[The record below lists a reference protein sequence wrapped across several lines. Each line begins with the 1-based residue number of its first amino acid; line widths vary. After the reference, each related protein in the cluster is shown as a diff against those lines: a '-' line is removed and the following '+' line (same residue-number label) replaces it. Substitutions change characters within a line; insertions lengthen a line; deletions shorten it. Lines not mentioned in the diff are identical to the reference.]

1 LNKKFNF
8 TLKKKFTLLYI
19 AFILIPFLLLGHFFF
34 SNAVRYMK
42 ENIIHRSQSG
52 FKQTNQ
58 LVAYYMYNVNDSMN
72 SLVFSD
78 DLHKIIE
85 RDENT
90 LNDIDKSS
98 EANRLRNLLSSYS
111 MKNEIEELILY
122 LDKEATYISEDSIVK
137 PLSIIKDTQW
147 YQYAVDN
154 FPIVTIIPP
163 SIMEDKD
170 KIAYLK
176 PVREF
181 NNYTST
187 IGILRF
193 DISKSV
199 IVNMLEELLQSPED
213 FTYIINNNGNII
225 CESGDSCVYIP
236 FEDIEKYN
244 DEKVHEV
251 EINNN
256 TNIVYVKAIENT
268 NWYLVYVIPY
278 SRILSNMYSQSSL
291 FLVIFAILVISGFV
305 FAYFFFKLFLNRV
318 FVIKEHM
325 SNIHTELP
333 SPLPIPKQKDEI
345 SDLVEAY
352 NYMLSRMSILLMEE
366 YSLGNQIKEAEMK
379 ALYEQINPHF
389 LYNTL
394 AMIDWLAEEGQQE
407 DVSRVIS
414 ALSSFYRISLNKG
427 NENIYLRDELKIIES
442 FIYIQNMRF
451 GTDILLEY
459 NIDDIYENI
468 ILPKLILQPLV
479 ENALVHGILKKRNK
493 KGFICITVNSDK
505 NNIHIVV
512 SDNGVGI
519 APDTLELL
527 NNGILLNNGQHY
539 GVKNIMQ
546 RLTLY
551 YGKECFL
558 LYESNPDILT
568 KVTLTIPYI

>member
-1 LNKKFNF
+1 
-8 TLKKKFTLLYI
+8 
-19 AFILIPFLLLGHFFF
+19 
-34 SNAVRYMK
+34 
-42 ENIIHRSQSG
+42 
-52 FKQTNQ
+52 
-58 LVAYYMYNVNDSMN
+58 MYNVNDSMN